1 MIRVVIADDHQIL
14 REGLKQLLD
23 TAGDIEVVGEA
34 ADGSGTLE
42 RVRNESF
49 DVLVL
54 DLSMPGRSG
63 MDLIR
68 QVVDER
74 PRLRVLVLSMHH
86 EQQYAVRAI
95 RAGAAG
101 YLTKETAS
109 SDLVA
114 AIRKVAAGG
123 AYITPAVA
131 EQLAL
136 DAMPGSR
143 PSTHET
149 LSDREFDVF
158 RLLVAGESVST
169 IADRLNLS
177 SKTIS
182 THKARLMEKLGVA
195 STADLVRYALRHR
208 LFDEPGA
215 SSGADSA
222 S

>member
-23 TAGDIEVVGEA
+23 SAGDIEVVGEA

-42 RVRNESF
+42 RVRNETF

-54 DLSMPGRSG
+54 DMSMPGRSG

-195 STADLVRYALRHR
+195 STADLVRYAMRHR

>member
-34 ADGSGTLE
+34 ADGSETLE
-42 RVRNESF
+42 RVRNETF

-74 PRLRVLVLSMHH
+74 PRLRMLVLSMHH

-158 RLLVAGESVST
+158 RLLVAGESVGT

-195 STADLVRYALRHR
+195 STADLVRYAMRHR
-208 LFDEPGA
+208 LFDEPGT
-215 SSGADSA
+215 SNGTDST

>member
-23 TAGDIEVVGEA
+23 TAGDIEVIGEA

-42 RVRNESF
+42 RVRNETF

-68 QVVDER
+68 LVVDER

-195 STADLVRYALRHR
+195 STADLVRYAMRHR

-215 SSGADSA
+215 SSGVDSA

>member
-23 TAGDIEVVGEA
+23 TAGDIEVIGEA

-42 RVRNESF
+42 RVRNETF

-68 QVVDER
+68 LVVDER

-143 PSTHET
+143 PSTHKT
-149 LSDREFDVF
+149 LSDRELDVF

-195 STADLVRYALRHR
+195 STADLVRYAMRHR

>member
-23 TAGDIEVVGEA
+23 SAGDIEVVGEA

-42 RVRNESF
+42 RVRNETF

-195 STADLVRYALRHR
+195 STADLVRYAMRHR